1 MQGLLAEADMAPDS
15 LFCSSAFQKDLH
27 AFLHAQVPIPLVFTS
42 QYALWHLRINEDGQR
57 KAQPGALSSMQCCP
71 LCSLDWLGKSV
82 MLLQVEEWRK
92 VRKRMGLP
100 MAARGTGTQE
110 MAAMAQSLTRA
121 QLQEFVSLCRR
132 RYEAKRVDPGQ
143 RPRSKHQCTVLQL
156 KRSIMRW

>member
-1 MQGLLAEADMAPDS
+1 
-15 LFCSSAFQKDLH
+15 
-27 AFLHAQVPIPLVFTS
+27 
-42 QYALWHLRINEDGQR
+42 
-57 KAQPGALSSMQCCP
+57 
-71 LCSLDWLGKSV
+71 

-100 MAARGTGTQE
+100 MAARGTCAQE

-143 RPRSKHQCTVLQL
+143 QMLYERCIYTSRCTVSL
-156 KRSIMRW
+156 STGHIMR

>member
-42 QYALWHLRINEDGQR
+42 QYALWHLRTNEDGQR
-57 KAQPGALSSMQCCP
+57 KAQPGALSSMLCCP

-92 VRKRMGLP
+92 GPQAHGPAHGCPGHGHAGDGRHGAEP
-100 MAARGTGTQE
+100 HACAAAGVCVPVP
-110 MAAMAQSLTRA
+110 AAL
-121 QLQEFVSLCRR
+121 
-132 RYEAKRVDPGQ
+132 
-143 RPRSKHQCTVLQL
+143 
-156 KRSIMRW
+156 